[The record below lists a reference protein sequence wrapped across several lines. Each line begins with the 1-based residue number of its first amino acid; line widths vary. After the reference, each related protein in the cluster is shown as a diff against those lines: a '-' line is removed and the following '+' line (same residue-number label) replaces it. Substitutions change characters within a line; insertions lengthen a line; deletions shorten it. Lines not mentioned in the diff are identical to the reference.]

1 VRLTPRWSQRR
12 LLLHFT
18 VYGKFTLAV
27 FRAVAQLWIV
37 RPIHIIMK
45 TFTVFLTDGNT
56 IQILAK
62 RYRKDG
68 DQYVFERDEEGEEVQ
83 FLDASFVKG
92 ILQGAF
98 ASR

>member
-37 RPIHIIMK
+37 RPH
-45 TFTVFLTDGNT
+45 T
-56 IQILAK
+56 IW
-62 RYRKDG
+62 
-68 DQYVFERDEEGEEVQ
+68 
-83 FLDASFVKG
+83 ASK
-92 ILQGAF
+92 
-98 ASR
+98 